1 LPVEDEDA
9 ISKMISDRYLAK
21 KKDNFDGSRERNFDV
36 ADEIRDALMSTYN
49 VQVDDRSN
57 EWRVERDDYTMVGDN
72 TLSDEDVEYIDS
84 KLKKRSSFKRE
95 RKYKDADAI
104 RDDLRGRFLVNV
116 NDRTKEWRV
125 DSE

>member
-1 LPVEDEDA
+1 
-9 ISKMISDRYLAK
+9 MISDRYLAK

>member
-1 LPVEDEDA
+1 
-9 ISKMISDRYLAK
+9 MISDRYLAK

-84 KLKKRSSFKRE
+84 KLVE
-95 RKYKDADAI
+95 RFSLKCE
-104 RDDLRGRFLVNV
+104 R
-116 NDRTKEWRV
+116 
-125 DSE
+125 